1 MICGIIDL
9 GSNTIRLS
17 IYEVEQSTVKLLLNK
32 KVTAGLSGYVR
43 TGSFP
48 PKV

>member
-17 IYEVEQSTVKLLLNK
+17 IYQCENGRGKLLTN
-32 KVTAGLSGYVR
+32 GR
-43 TGSFP
+43 
-48 PKV
+48 